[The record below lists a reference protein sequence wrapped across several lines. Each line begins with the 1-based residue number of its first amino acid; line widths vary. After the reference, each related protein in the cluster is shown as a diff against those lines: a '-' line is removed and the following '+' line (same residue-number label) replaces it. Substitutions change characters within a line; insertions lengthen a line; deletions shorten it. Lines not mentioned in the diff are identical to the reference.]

1 MLEEIREIRIS
12 ERQFYQKITDLYATS
27 VDYDKSAK
35 TTREFFA
42 KVQNKMHWAIHGHT
56 ASELIYERTGSTKE
70 NMGLTTWEGS
80 LESKIRKSDVSV
92 AKNYLSK
99 EEMKSLELIVFAY
112 IDFAEMQTNRMGKV
126 QNHSGQ
132 NI

>member
-1 MLEEIREIRIS
+1 M
-12 ERQFYQKITDLYATS
+12 YATS

-42 KVQNKMHWAIHGHT
+42 IVQNKMHWAIHGHT

-99 EEMKSLELIVFAY
+99 EEMKSLELIVSAY